1 MDLEKLISNQT
12 TKKKKK
18 KKGKFYLSQSEDY
31 NPGDYLP

>member
-12 TKKKKK
+12 TKKK